1 MERSNVDN
9 PQATLD
15 YHRIQKAIE
24 YLEQHYTKQPSLK
37 QIVDTVHLS
46 EFHFERMFTRWAGT
60 TPQRFMRYLTKEY
73 ANQLLDESR
82 DLLEVTYS
90 AGLSSPGRLHDL
102 FVTFEALS
110 PGEYKLKAQGMDMDY
125 GFHATPFGECLIGVT
140 KRGVCWFSFPAAEE
154 KHQALE
160 ELEQAWPGA
169 RVRENASLTQS
180 YVTRIFAPMWITAD
194 KPIHLLLKGT
204 NFQIKVWEALLKI
217 PAGRLAS
224 YQAIA
229 TRIGNVKAVRAVAT
243 ACASNTI
250 GYLIPCHRVLRKA
263 GQIWGTAGIPAGKKQ
278 C

>member
-1 MERSNVDN
+1 
-9 PQATLD
+9 
-15 YHRIQKAIE
+15 
-24 YLEQHYTKQPSLK
+24 
-37 QIVDTVHLS
+37 
-46 EFHFERMFTRWAGT
+46 
-60 TPQRFMRYLTKEY
+60 
-73 ANQLLDESR
+73 
-82 DLLEVTYS
+82 
-90 AGLSSPGRLHDL
+90 
-102 FVTFEALS
+102 
-110 PGEYKLKAQGMDMDY
+110 MDMDY

-140 KRGVCWFSFPAAEE
+140 KRGVCWFSFQAAEE

-160 ELEQAWPGA
+160 ELKQAWPGA

-204 NFQIKVWEALLKI
+204 NFRIKVWEALLRI

-224 YQAIA
+224 YEAIA